1 MSDDQFNV
9 AFERV
14 IGHEGGLSR
23 RPSDRGNWTSGKVGV
38 GTLKG
43 TKYGVSAMAYPHLDI
58 ANLTLDDARAIY
70 ERDYWKRAGCD
81 LLPAGLSY
89 AQFDV
94 AVNQGVGDAIRF
106 LQKAVGT
113 GADGIIGPN
122 TRRKI
127 AAADPAHTLREM
139 TARRIFDYMLL
150 DHLDDEY
157 GFGWARRAVDVLT
170 AALRDMGS
178 YTPEPMLAG
187 PDALLAA
194 YMNHAEISEGSARY
208 RIAGALREI
217 GHE

>member
-1 MSDDQFNV
+1 MSDEQFNL

-23 RPSDRGNWTSGKVGV
+23 RPSDRGNWTSGKQGV

-70 ERDYWKRAGCD
+70 KRDYWKPAGCD
-81 LLPAGLSY
+81 LLPAGISY

-106 LQKAVGT
+106 LQHAVGAK
-113 GADGIIGPN
+113 ADGIIGPN

-127 AAADPAHTLREM
+127 AAADPARTLREIN
-139 TARRIFDYMLL
+139 ARRIFDYMLL

-170 AALRDMGS
+170 AALRDMGADS
-178 YTPEPMLAG
+178 
-187 PDALLAA
+187 PDRTDANPGGLLAA
-194 YMNHAEISEGSARY
+194 YMAHPDIPEGSPRH
-208 RIAGALREI
+208 RIAGALMDI
-217 GHE
+217 T